1 MEYLNRNRW
10 LKISI
15 TSSVLFIFSLLISC
29 GDTILQKE
37 NENALFT
44 KLSPQQTGVSFV
56 NEVVDKQDFNIF
68 SYRNFYNGGGVAIGD
83 INNDGLP
90 DIFFTANMRKNHLYL
105 NKGNFKF
112 EDITDSAG
120 VGGSKP
126 WDTGVVMVDV
136 NGDGYLDIY
145 VSNAGNNEGNNHDN
159 DLYINNGNL
168 TFTER
173 ASEFNLAKSG
183 FSTHASFFDYDKDG
197 DLDAY
202 ILNNSNVPVSSLGYA
217 SDRDKKAQDWENVPK
232 NVRGVGHL
240 LLRNDNGK
248 YTDVTEQSGIYGSL
262 IAFGLGVLAVD
273 INEDS
278 YTDIYVSNDF
288 YERDYLYM
296 NQGNGTFLEQVKD
309 KTSHLCLSAM
319 GVDIA
324 DINNDGLQD
333 IFITDMMPEKIER
346 TKKVM
351 EFDNSDVFRLKQE
364 RDFYQQYIQNT
375 LQVNNGNDTFT
386 EIAYY
391 SGVAKTDW
399 SWAGLLFD
407 MDNDGFK
414 DIYVTN
420 GMIHDLTDIDYVDFL
435 ANDVIT
441 NLIRTGN
448 KNEMLSIIN
457 KMPVTPLSNYAY
469 RNNKDLTFKNV
480 ADEWGLGSPSF
491 SSGCAYGDLDG
502 DGDLDL
508 VVNNVNMEAF
518 VYRNETSQK
527 TNNKFLQFKLKGQG
541 ANPFAIGTSVKL
553 FFKGTTVVQELMP
566 SRGFQSS
573 MDYTLTFGL
582 GAIDKVDSA
591 VVHWPDNKLTVL
603 YNVQVNQKIV
613 LKQEDATRQ
622 WTPSPPKLTDPLLKE
637 VSNQPFIAHSED
649 RFDDFDQEGLLTKYL
664 SKEGPAIAIGDVNK
678 DGNEDVFIGGAKGQA
693 GIIYKHIGRG
703 QFVVIKTPALEA
715 DADFEDTAAAFF
727 DAEGDGDMDLIV
739 GSGGNIAL
747 QRSAY
752 INRLYLNDGNGK
764 FIRSKNELPSAKSN
778 TSVILPYDTDQDG
791 DIDLFIGSRS
801 VPGVYGTNPK
811 HLLLLNNG
819 DGTFIDRTDRYAYDL
834 KDVGMITDAKW
845 IDIDGDKKMDLITTT
860 DWGTPQIFK
869 NSGKGFAKWS
879 CSLDTLNG
887 WWRTIEASDLDSD
900 GDQDLVL
907 GNAGLNIPFAPDWNH
922 PIKLWINDFDSNGT
936 IEQIM
941 TTHYDD
947 GDYPIHMRRELNA
960 QIPSLKKKNLKA
972 IDYSKRTIQELFSP
986 EVVKNSLVKTSTI
999 SESIVAVNE
1008 GDGKFSIRKLPQ
1020 RVQWS
1025 CVCGI
1030 TCADVNSDGV
1040 TDLVMA
1046 GNDFDFKPQFSRQD
1060 GSFGHVLLGNG
1071 KLGFDWKNFNESGFY
1086 VRDQVRHLRV
1096 VSDNSGNQYFF
1107 AAINGQK
1114 PKVFGFQGKQ

>member
-1 MEYLNRNRW
+1 MNRKRW
-10 LKISI
+10 IKIS
-15 TSSVLFIFSLLISC
+15 TTASVLFGFSLLISC
-29 GDTILQKE
+29 GDTIQQKK
-37 NENALFT
+37 NESALFT
-44 KLSPQQTGVSFV
+44 KLSADHTGVSFV

-126 WDTGVVMVDV
+126 WDTGALMVDV

-202 ILNNSNVPVSSLGYA
+202 ILNNSNVPVSSLGFA

-248 YTDVTEQSGIYGSL
+248 YTDVTEKAGIYGSL

-273 INEDS
+273 INGDS

-288 YERDYLYM
+288 YERDYLYI
-296 NQGNGTFLEQVKD
+296 NQRDGTFLEQVKD

-324 DINNDGLQD
+324 DVNNDGLQD

-375 LQVNNGNDTFT
+375 LQINNGNDTFT

-457 KMPVTPLSNYAY
+457 KMPVTPLPNYAY

-480 ADEWGLGSPSF
+480 ADEWGLGIPSF

-508 VVNNVNMEAF
+508 VVSNVNMEAF

-527 TNNKFLQFKLKGQG
+527 TTNKFLQFKLNGHG
-541 ANPFAIGTSVKL
+541 ANPFAIGTSVTL
-553 FFKGTTVVQELMP
+553 FFKGNTLVQELMP

-582 GAIDKVDSA
+582 GEVGKVDSA
-591 VVHWPDNKLTVL
+591 VVRWPNNKMTVL
-603 YNVQVNQKIV
+603 YDVQVNQKIV
-613 LKQEDATRQ
+613 LKQEDATLE
-622 WTPSPPKLTDPLLKE
+622 WYPSQPKLIDPLLKE
-637 VSNQPFIAHSED
+637 VSNQTFVTHYED

-664 SKEGPAIAIGDVNK
+664 SKEGPALAVGDVNK
-678 DGNEDVFIGGAKGQA
+678 DGNEDVFIGGAKGQS
-693 GIIYKHIGRG
+693 GIIYKHTGNG
-703 QFVVIKTPALEA
+703 QFMVTKTPALEA

-727 DAEGDGDMDLIV
+727 DAEGDGDVDLIV
-739 GSGGNIAL
+739 GSGGNIAV
-747 QRSAY
+747 QKSAY
-752 INRLYLNDGNGK
+752 INRLYLNDGNGN
-764 FIRSKNELPSAKSN
+764 FTRSKNELPSAKSN
-778 TSVILPYDTDQDG
+778 TSVILTYDVDQDG
-791 DIDLFIGSRS
+791 DTDLFIGSRS
-801 VPGVYGTNPK
+801 VPGVYGTNPQ

-819 DGTFIDRTDRYAYDL
+819 DGTFIDRADRYAYDL
-834 KDVGMITDAKW
+834 KDAGMITDAKW
-845 IDIDGDKKMDLITTT
+845 IDIDGDKKMDLITST
-860 DWGTPQIFK
+860 DWGTPQVFR
-869 NSGKGFAKWS
+869 NSGKRFTKWS

-887 WWRTIEASDLDSD
+887 WWRTIEVSDLDAD
-900 GDQDLVL
+900 GDQDLIL
-907 GNAGLNIPFAPDWNH
+907 GNSGLNIPFAPDWNH
-922 PIKLWINDFDSNGT
+922 PMKLWINDFDSNGT

-972 IDYSKRTIQELFSP
+972 VDYSKRTIQELFSSD
-986 EVVKNSLVKTSTI
+986 VVANSLVKTSTI
-999 SESIVAVNE
+999 AESVVAVNE
-1008 GDGKFSIRKLPQ
+1008 GGGKFSIRKLPQ

-1030 TCADVNSDGV
+1030 SCTDINNDGLS
-1040 TDLVMA
+1040 DLVMA

-1060 GSFGHVLLGNG
+1060 GSFGHVLIGNG
-1071 KLGFDWKNFNESGFY
+1071 RLGFEWKNFNESGFY
-1086 VRDQVRHLRV
+1086 VRDQVRHLKV
-1096 VSDNSGNQYFF
+1096 VSDKNGNRYFL

-1114 PKVFGFQGKQ
+1114 PKVFSFQGKQ